1 MRAKWL
7 VALGLAAIVMAVV
20 VGYLIRR
27 ATSTRGLPS
36 ADSPA
41 YEETTRSFYRGLA
54 QLQVGLLD
62 DAKRE
67 FARAT
72 ELAPGEPAAWANLG
86 IAHLRLGEFDAA
98 VAPIATAAALMPRQ
112 SDVALLQGQLETSRG
127 RLDEGIAH
135 LRRAVDLDRGG
146 LRARYALAEEIERA
160 GGANADAQA
169 QQLLEQILELRP
181 DNLAVVLERARL
193 SAKRGDV
200 AALVDSMRRLDT
212 VSAGWPAPAV
222 EQYRAL
228 QQAVEARNFT
238 DGARGVAFLRNV
250 LVRVTTFRESLA
262 AVRTPSELIAEPFER
277 FLRLPSP
284 SAQPSA
290 RDEALTFTREPL
302 GAASPASP
310 ALVLVTA
317 LDDSGTAVIL
327 AADGREL
334 RRIEAVAGP
343 FQGRGG
349 GAEIPAPQV
358 ATFPGGASV
367 TLPTANGVLAL
378 DWNRD
383 FKMDLALA
391 GRGGLRLLTQQADG
405 AFADVTAKAAGTA
418 AGMIAADCFGVW
430 TADIEMDGDL
440 DLIVGVIGA
449 APVVLRNN
457 GDGTWRRMQPFT
469 GVVGLRAFAWGDLD
483 GDGDPDAALVGEHGD
498 LHLFEN
504 RQGGQFREMATPN
517 GLGTVVALAL
527 GDVTA
532 DGVLRVVTLDAT
544 GAIRVLS
551 QDRLSPDRKGWEQQT
566 LGMWPDPI
574 DPSAVGRYRMFL
586 ADVDNNGALDL
597 LVSGPGRSRIWL
609 GDESNKL
616 RPFES
621 PALQGTEVF
630 SVVDLNGDGQLDLV
644 GLADGQPVRLF
655 GRGTKNYHWLV
666 MRPRAQP
673 TAGDQRIN
681 SFAVG
686 AEIEIRS
693 GLLTEKQILAGEPAH
708 FGLGTR
714 TGIDVARI
722 VWPNGIMQADFDR
735 KADQVV
741 VAEQRLKGSCPWVF
755 AYDGAGMR
763 FVTDFLW
770 RSPLGLRINA
780 QDTAGVTQTEDWVKI
795 RGDQLVPRDGVYDV
809 RITAELWETHFI
821 DHLSLM
827 VVDHKDVDEVFVDE
841 RFARE
846 APALAVHAMTHPH
859 AIARAWDDA
868 GRDVTDLVAKQ
879 DGRYLATFARGPY
892 QGIAQ
897 DHFVEIELAEALSR
911 DLRQHQWLVANGWI
925 YPTDSSINVAIGQ
938 AGIVPRGLSLEA
950 QDRAGRWVVIA
961 PDLGFP
967 AGKNKTIL
975 IDLGRVGRAG
985 VTGARRLR
993 LRTNLEIYWDSL
1005 AVADAAESDAHA
1017 GLETT
1022 RLAPDRAELRYRGFS
1037 KTGGAKRDVP
1047 ETPRYDEVANLTQ
1060 RWRDLIGYYTRFGDV
1075 RELLAAVDDRYVIM
1089 NAGDELQL
1097 RFAAP
1102 APPRPGWTRDF
1113 VLIGDGWVKDGDYN
1127 TRFSKTVGPLPLHD
1141 HPNYERPDYE
1151 APAGALDLEHDP
1163 AYLRHPKDWQTYH
1176 TRFATP
1182 RDFLSGLR

>member
-1 MRAKWL
+1 MRSKWL
-7 VALGLAAIVMAVV
+7 VALGLAVIVMAVV
-20 VGYLIRR
+20 GGYLILRS
-27 ATSTRGLPS
+27 TSTAGLP
-36 ADSPA
+36 AANSPA
-41 YEETTRSFYRGLA
+41 YEETTKSFYRGLA

-62 DAKRE
+62 AAKRE
-67 FARAT
+67 FTRAT

-86 IAHLRLGEFDAA
+86 IAHLRLGDFDAA
-98 VAPIATAAALMPRQ
+98 AAPIAKAAALMPGQ
-112 SDVALLQGQLETSRG
+112 SDVAFLQGRLDTSRG

-146 LRARYALAEEIERA
+146 PRARYALAEEIERA

-169 QQLLEQILELRP
+169 QQLFEQILQIRP
-181 DNLAVVLERARL
+181 DNLAVILERARL
-193 SAKRGDV
+193 AAKRRD
-200 AALVDSMRRLDT
+200 APSLLDSMRRLDT
-212 VSAGWPAPAV
+212 VSAGWPAPAA

-238 DGARGVAFLRNV
+238 DAARGVAFLRNV

-262 AVRTPSELIAEPFER
+262 VVRTPSELIFEPFER
-277 FLRLPSP
+277 FLKLPSP
-284 SAQPSA
+284 SPNPSPA
-290 RDEALTFTREPL
+290 DDGLVFSRGPL
-302 GAASPASP
+302 PAASAAPAF
-310 ALVLVTA
+310 AVL
-317 LDDSGTAVIL
+317 AVSLNGADAPVIV
-327 AADGREL
+327 AADGREV
-334 RRIEAVAGP
+334 RVAGAA
-343 FQGRGG
+343 GKT
-349 GAEIPAPQV
+349 IP
-358 ATFPGGASV
+358 FPGGASAAP
-367 TLPTANGVLAL
+367 PTANGVLAL

-391 GRGGLRLLTQQADG
+391 GRGGLRLVTQQADG
-405 AFADVTAKAAGTA
+405 AFADVTTKAAGNA
-418 AGMIAADCFGVW
+418 AGMINADCFGVW

-440 DLIVGVIGA
+440 DLIVGVRGA

-457 GDGTWRRMQPFT
+457 GDGTWRQMQPFA

-483 GDGDPDAALVGEHGD
+483 GDGDADAALVGERGD
-498 LHLFEN
+498 LHVFEN
-504 RQGGQFREMATPN
+504 RQGGEFREMPGPS
-517 GLGTVVALAL
+517 GLAPVVALTI
-527 GDVTA
+527 GDVNA
-532 DGVLRVVTLDAT
+532 DGVLDLVTLDASGSIRRLSLGPNGTWKQQVLATWPDRIDLT
-544 GAIRVLS
+544 GAN
-551 QDRLSPDRKGWEQQT
+551 
-566 LGMWPDPI
+566 
-574 DPSAVGRYRMFL
+574 AVGSYRLLL
-586 ADVDNNGALDL
+586 ADLDNNGALDL
-597 LVSGPGRSRIWL
+597 VVSGAGRSRYWL
-609 GDESNKL
+609 AGQANDFTLMPSVL
-616 RPFES
+616 D
-621 PALQGTEVF
+621 ADVF
-630 SVVDLNGDGQLDLV
+630 GVLDLNGDGQLDLV
-644 GLADGQPVRLF
+644 GVAGGQPVSLL
-655 GRGTKNYHWLV
+655 GRGTKGYHWEV

-681 SFAVG
+681 SFGVG
-686 AEIEIRS
+686 GEIEIRS
-693 GLLTEKQILAGEPAH
+693 GLLIEKQMLTGAPVH

-722 VWPNGIMQADFDR
+722 FWPNGIMQADFDR
-735 KADQVV
+735 RADQAV

-755 AYDGAGMR
+755 TYDGAGMR

-795 RGDQLVPRDGVYDV
+795 RGDQLVPRDGAYDV
-809 RITAELWETHFI
+809 RITAELWETHFV

-827 VVDHKDVDEVFVDE
+827 VVDHRDDEEVFVDE

-846 APALAVHAMTHPH
+846 APALAVHAMKHPR
-859 AIARAWDDA
+859 AIAHAWDEA

-897 DHFVEIELAEALSR
+897 DHFVEIELPEALPPDVVRGFRPRRRGPEQAAPQRHSS
-911 DLRQHQWLVANGWI
+911 QWLVANGWI

-950 QDRAGRWVVIA
+950 QDRAGRWVVVA

-975 IDLGRVGRAG
+975 IDLGRVARAG
-985 VTGARRLR
+985 VDGARRLR

-1005 AVADAAESDAHA
+1005 AVADVAESDANA
-1017 GLETT
+1017 VLETT
-1022 RLAPDRAELRYRGFS
+1022 RLRPDRADLRYRGFS
-1037 KTGGAKRDVP
+1037 KTDYARRDVP
-1047 ETPRYDEVANLTQ
+1047 ETPRYNEVANVGQ
-1060 RWRDLIGYYTRFGDV
+1060 RWRDLVGYYTRFGDV

-1127 TRFSKTVGPLPLHD
+1127 TSFSKTVGPLPLHD
-1141 HPNYERPDYE
+1141 HPNYE
-1151 APAGALDLEHDP
+1151 AFATLDLEHDP